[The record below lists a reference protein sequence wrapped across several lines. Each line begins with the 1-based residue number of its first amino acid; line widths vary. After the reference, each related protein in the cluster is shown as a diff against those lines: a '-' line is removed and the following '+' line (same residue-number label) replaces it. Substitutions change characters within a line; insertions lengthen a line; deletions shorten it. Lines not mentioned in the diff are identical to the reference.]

1 MLSFYLL
8 VLLQKRD
15 RLRSLSLG
23 NLGRAS
29 PGERKYKHHT
39 HYYLLEFL
47 LPPLINRS
55 FFHQLGLISS
65 FTSSRTAGG
74 YIALLSSLYS
84 SSTGPVSSYS
94 LSPSPLKEIACFCLY
109 RLARFYL
116 SVDLD
121 PYHLDTITHELLIDH
136 DAQRRP
142 SSFKVASRQTG
153 SSKPSLS
160 SSRNVRSGLL
170 GPYRPKYNPTWQH
183 PFVEGR

>member
-1 MLSFYLL
+1 MEEPAPGRENTSTTLTTTFWNFYCLLLLIDLSFTNWVY
-8 VLLQKRD
+8 
-15 RLRSLSLG
+15 
-23 NLGRAS
+23 
-29 PGERKYKHHT
+29 
-39 HYYLLEFL
+39 
-47 LPPLINRS
+47 
-55 FFHQLGLISS
+55 QLGLISS

-84 SSTGPVSSYS
+84 SSTGPVASYS